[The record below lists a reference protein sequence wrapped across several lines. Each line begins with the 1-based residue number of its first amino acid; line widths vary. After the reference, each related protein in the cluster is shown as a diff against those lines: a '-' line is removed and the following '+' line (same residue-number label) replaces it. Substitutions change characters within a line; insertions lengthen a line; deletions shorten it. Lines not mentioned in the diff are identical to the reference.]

1 MSDEEFE
8 AEIVK
13 RVGMDRR
20 TFVRRLLLSG
30 AFAVPVIASFD
41 MSTLTMASAAANTP
55 NGTVSRTKLVA
66 TGAVIEIVHGTGY
79 VLEFFDLNA
88 TLTTVTPPAP
98 VAGQQITF
106 STAGHKLGTAT
117 TDGQGTATLSVRTD
131 LADIIDI
138 IQADG
143 YKAHFAGT
151 PTLKPSSAQA
161 GLVASTGGPPG

>member
-20 TFVRRLLLSG
+20 TFVRRMLLSG

-41 MSTLTMASAAANTP
+41 MSTLTMSSAAAATP
-55 NGTVSRTKLVA
+55 NGTASHTKLVA
-66 TGAVIEIVHGTGY
+66 TGAIFEIVGQTNFI
-79 VLEFFDLNA
+79 LEFFNLNA

-98 VAGQQITF
+98 VPGQTIVF
-106 STAGHKLGTAT
+106 SSAGHRLGTAVT
-117 TDGQGTATLSVRTD
+117 GPDGVATLSVSTD
-131 LADIIDI
+131 LAKVVDI

-151 PTLKPSSAQA
+151 PTLKPSSAHA
-161 GLVASTGGPPG
+161 GLVESIS